1 MPDKIESSGKIKLT
15 KQEILALFEKYI
27 RKLRITPA
35 WDVKLEFVEDP
46 AWPKTGDFK
55 IDCDD
60 RKAILLINIASPKQE
75 NLEEVIVHELMHI
88 KMYPLDQV
96 TESLI
101 VNCFE
106 EDSAASRFACQQFFT
121 ALEQTVE
128 ELTKCFLLEY
138 GDNKEFS
145 YGRCRRTKSF
155 NDLYDGL
162 KSIQ

>member
-1 MPDKIESSGKIKLT
+1 MDKASAA
-15 KQEILALFEKYI
+15 ALFDKYI

-35 WDVKLEFVEDP
+35 WDIKLEFVEDP
-46 AWPKTGDFK
+46 SWPKTGDFK

-60 RKAILLINIASPKQE
+60 RKAILLLNSADPKQE
-75 NLEEVIVHELMHI
+75 NLEEVIIHELMHI

-101 VNCFE
+101 VNSFE
-106 EDSAASRFACQQFFT
+106 EGSAASSFAYQQFFT

-128 ELTKCFLLEY
+128 ELTKCFLLEF

-145 YGRCRRTKSF
+145 YGRCSKSKSF

-162 KSIQ
+162 NNIE